1 MAYDLLLKDGTVVDP
16 SQEIHDVRDV
26 AISDG
31 KIAAV
36 EAGIDEGSA
45 REVVDATGLIVMP
58 GLVDLHVHVFWG
70 ASHYGIDP
78 DYGNVAKGVTTALDA
93 GSSGA
98 RTFLAFRRYV
108 LERSETRLYA
118 LLNISAMGMLS
129 PKIGELEDL
138 RWADV
143 DDAVEIGRA
152 NGDYILGIKARL
164 GAAQAAD
171 NDVDALKRAIEAA
184 EALGKMVMIHVGGT
198 KTPLVELTSMLRPG
212 DVVTHSYHGNPH
224 GVLDESGRV
233 LDGIREARQRGV
245 VFDIGH
251 GAGSFSFA
259 TAEKALADD
268 FAPGCISS
276 DLHVY
281 NIEGP
286 VFDQL
291 TTMTKFLH
299 LGMSLDDVVRLSTQA
314 PATTMGLSQSLGTL
328 KVGAAADA
336 TIVSLDEGRFPLTDS
351 LGVTVEAR
359 SSLTHVRTVRDGRIY
374 RPWTSLTPSAFTER

>member
-1 MAYDLLLKDGTVVDP
+1 MAYDLLVKNGTVIDP
-16 SQEIHDVRDV
+16 SQGIDGVRDV
-26 AISDG
+26 AIADG
-31 KIAAV
+31 KVAAI
-36 EAGIDEGSA
+36 EAGIGEASA
-45 REVVDATGLIVMP
+45 REVIDASGLIVMP
-58 GLVDLHVHVFWG
+58 GLLDLHVHVFWG

-78 DYGNVAKGVTTALDA
+78 DYGNVARGVTTALDA

-152 NGDYILGIKARL
+152 NRDYILGIKARL
-164 GAAQAAD
+164 GVAQAAG
-171 NDVDALKRAIEAA
+171 NEVDALKRAIEAA
-184 EALGKMVMIHVGGT
+184 EALGTMVMIHVGNTG
-198 KTPLVELTSMLRPG
+198 TPLEELTSMLRPG
-212 DVVTHSYHGNPH
+212 DVVTHCFHGSPQ
-224 GVLDESGRV
+224 GVLNDSGRV
-233 LDGIREARQRGV
+233 LEGIREAQRRGV
-245 VFDIGH
+245 IFDIGH

-259 TAEKALADD
+259 TAEKALADG
-268 FAPGCISS
+268 FSPGCISS

-286 VFDQL
+286 VFDLL

-299 LGMSLDDVVRLSTQA
+299 LGMTLGDVVRLSTQA
-314 PATTMGLSQSLGTL
+314 PAATMGLGESLGTL
-328 KVGAAADA
+328 KVGAAADV
-336 TIVSLDEGRFPLTDS
+336 TIVRPEEGRFTLTDS
-351 LGVTVEAR
+351 VGVSVEAR
-359 SSLTHVRTVRDGRIY
+359 SSLTHVQTIRDGRIY
-374 RPWTSLTPSAFTER
+374 RPWLSRVPSAFTER

>member
-1 MAYDLLLKDGTVVDP
+1 MTYDLLVKNGTVVDP
-16 SQEIHDVRDV
+16 SQEIDGVRDV
-26 AISDG
+26 AIADG
-31 KIAAV
+31 KVAAV
-36 EAGIDEGSA
+36 GAGIGEGSA
-45 REVVDATGLIVMP
+45 REIFDASGLIVMP
-58 GLVDLHVHVFWG
+58 GLLDLHVHVFWG
-70 ASHYGIDP
+70 ASHFGIDP

-143 DDAVEIGRA
+143 DDAVEIGRV
-152 NGDYILGIKARL
+152 NRDYILGIKARL
-164 GAAQAAD
+164 GVPVAAD

-184 EALGKMVMIHVGGT
+184 EALGTMVMIHVGNT
-198 KTPLVELTSMLRPG
+198 RTPLERLTSMLRPG
-212 DVVTHSYHGNPH
+212 DVVTHTFHGHPH
-224 GVLDESGRV
+224 GVLNDSGRV
-233 LDGIREARQRGV
+233 LDGIREAQRRGV
-245 VFDIGH
+245 IFDIGH

-259 TAEKALADD
+259 TAEKALADGLV
-268 FAPGCISS
+268 PGCISS

-291 TTMTKFLH
+291 TTMTKFMH
-299 LGMSLDDVVRLSTQA
+299 LGMALGDVVRLSTQA
-314 PATTMGLSQSLGTL
+314 PATTMGLSESLGTL
-328 KVGAAADA
+328 RVGAAADV
-336 TIVSLDEGRFPLTDS
+336 TIVNLDEGRFTLTDS
-351 LGVTVEAR
+351 EGVSVEAR
-359 SSLTHVRTVRDGRIY
+359 SSLTHVRTIRDGRIY
-374 RPWTSLTPSAFTER
+374 RPWLSRVPSAFTER